1 MQSAS
6 KLIYRGK
13 LLGSLPTVGEIH
25 KEIAVSEETV
35 TWISLQRDIIAN
47 ILLGKDPRLLV
58 IVGPCSI
65 HDVQAAVD
73 YAKRLFVLQNKYLS
87 KMYIVMRTYFE
98 KPRTRKGWKGIMH
111 DPDLNGSYDVEKGIR
126 YARQCL
132 SSITTMRVAT
142 ATEFLDPFLT
152 PYIAD
157 LICWGAIGARTT
169 ESQTHRQ
176 LASGLH
182 CPVGFKNSTD
192 GNINLA
198 IDAIIAARE
207 QHIVYMTSLTNSIS
221 TLLTDGNPHGH
232 LILRG
237 GREPNYG
244 LSDITKAVKLMHDE
258 GISHRLIIDCSHGN
272 SGKVAKRQ
280 ISVARQVI
288 DNRKKIPGYVA
299 GIMVESF
306 LQDGKQ
312 SDSFPLEY
320 GQSVTDECIS
330 WQQTEQLLS
339 TLAAQL

>member
-1 MQSAS
+1 
-6 KLIYRGK
+6 
-13 LLGSLPTVGEIH
+13 
-25 KEIAVSEETV
+25 
-35 TWISLQRDIIAN
+35 
-47 ILLGKDPRLLV
+47 
-58 IVGPCSI
+58 
-65 HDVQAAVD
+65 
-73 YAKRLFVLQNKYLS
+73 
-87 KMYIVMRTYFE
+87 MYIVMRTYFE

-152 PYIAD
+152 PYI
-157 LICWGAIGARTT
+157 
-169 ESQTHRQ
+169 
-176 LASGLH
+176 
-182 CPVGFKNSTD
+182 
-192 GNINLA
+192 
-198 IDAIIAARE
+198 DAIIAARE

-258 GISHRLIIDCSHGN
+258 GINHRLIIDCSHGN

>member
-1 MQSAS
+1 
-6 KLIYRGK
+6 
-13 LLGSLPTVGEIH
+13 
-25 KEIAVSEETV
+25 
-35 TWISLQRDIIAN
+35 
-47 ILLGKDPRLLV
+47 
-58 IVGPCSI
+58 
-65 HDVQAAVD
+65 
-73 YAKRLFVLQNKYLS
+73 
-87 KMYIVMRTYFE
+87 
-98 KPRTRKGWKGIMH
+98 
-111 DPDLNGSYDVEKGIR
+111 
-126 YARQCL
+126 
-132 SSITTMRVAT
+132 
-142 ATEFLDPFLT
+142 
-152 PYIAD
+152 
-157 LICWGAIGARTT
+157 
-169 ESQTHRQ
+169 
-176 LASGLH
+176 
-182 CPVGFKNSTD
+182 
-192 GNINLA
+192 
-198 IDAIIAARE
+198 RE

-258 GISHRLIIDCSHGN
+258 GINHRLIIDCSHGN

>member
-1 MQSAS
+1 MQSVS
-6 KLIYRGK
+6 KSIYRGK
-13 LLGSLPTVGEIH
+13 LLGSLPAVGEIH

-35 TWISLQRDIIAN
+35 TWISLQREIIAN

-65 HDVQAAVD
+65 HDVQAAVE
-73 YAKRLFVLQNKYLS
+73 YAKRLSVLQNKYLS
-87 KMYIVMRTYFE
+87 QMYIVMRTYFE

-111 DPDLNGSYDVEKGIR
+111 DPDLNGSYNVEKGIR

-157 LICWGAIGARTT
+157 LICWGAVGARTT

-198 IDAIIAARE
+198 IDAILAARE
-207 QHIVYMTSLTNSIS
+207 QHVVYMTSLTKCIS

-258 GISHRLIIDCSHGN
+258 GINHRLIIDCSHGN
-272 SGKVAKRQ
+272 SGKVAERQ
-280 ISVARQVI
+280 ISVAREVI
-288 DNRKKIPGYVA
+288 DNRKKMPGYVA
-299 GIMVESF
+299 G
-306 LQDGKQ
+306 
-312 SDSFPLEY
+312 
-320 GQSVTDECIS
+320 
-330 WQQTEQLLS
+330 
-339 TLAAQL
+339 